1 MPCPLISFIKC
12 SFLSYVSKQKIAVI
26 QEAEAGDEIATY
38 DDDPIGLLPDTEFT
52 ENIPE
57 NFIGGDFAG
66 DFAQM
71 MEAVRISIAIKSVGR
86 SLSKPFFTAS
96 MASSVFFN
104 S

>member
-71 MEAVRISIAIKSVGR
+71 MEGSMNIDGYQVCGDVVIEA
-86 SLSKPFFTAS
+86 FFHR
-96 MASSVFFN
+96 FN
-104 S
+104 GFKRFL